1 MEYETLLDEML
12 EAWAYTRA
20 GVVAE
25 LENIPP
31 DKMDFSPAPGARTV
45 AELVVHIVGSGQM
58 MAGELC
64 NPDGDFTRQSAAE
77 HIREHAGPLPA
88 SGTREELL
96 ALLRSTGEEGL
107 GRIRKAGELAMLQNI
122 RRFDGKLGTRLAW
135 LNHGISHEE
144 YHRGQLAHWA
154 RAMGVVPA
162 LTKRIHGA

>member
-1 MEYETLLDEML
+1 M
-12 EAWAYTRA
+12 
-20 GVVAE
+20 
-25 LENIPP
+25 
-31 DKMDFSPAPGARTV
+31 
-45 AELVVHIVGSGQM
+45 
-58 MAGELC
+58 
-64 NPDGDFTRQSAAE
+64 
-77 HIREHAGPLPA
+77 PA

-107 GRIRKAGELAMLQNI
+107 RKIRHAGELAMLQHI

-162 LTKRIHGA
+162 LTKRIHGG